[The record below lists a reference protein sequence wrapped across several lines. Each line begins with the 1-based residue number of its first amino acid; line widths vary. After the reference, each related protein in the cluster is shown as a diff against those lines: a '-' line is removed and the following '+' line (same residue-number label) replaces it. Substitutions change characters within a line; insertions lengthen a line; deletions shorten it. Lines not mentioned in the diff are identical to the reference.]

1 MKQWHAKQFNTKF
14 PINRSTYHLEYKKK
28 MEEHNE
34 MAFKLT
40 EMNTTEGAPRTNH
53 KKFGYTKKS

>member
-1 MKQWHAKQFNTKF
+1 MQRNLIPNFQSTDQ
-14 PINRSTYHLEYKKK
+14 PIIQSTQKK

-40 EMNTTEGAPRTNH
+40 KMNTAEGDPRTNH
-53 KKFGYTKKS
+53 KKFSYTKKR